1 MYEYFSPFSNIEKS
15 EEYGYRKK
23 INKFAYVYHKNG
35 FNYLA
40 YIKKDDREYCYL
52 CRWNPCERRWYYK
65 QVKKK
70 NIKDIEYFKPDP
82 C

>member
-1 MYEYFSPFSNIEKS
+1 MYDYFSNTIEA
-15 EEYGYRKK
+15 EDYTYRKK

-40 YIKKDDREYCYL
+40 YIKKYDREYCYL
-52 CRWNPCERRWYYK
+52 CRWDPCERRWQYK
-65 QVKKK
+65 EVKKK
-70 NIKDIEYFKPDP
+70 NIKHIEYFHSNP